1 VAQRRGQASTGA
13 PVTAAVAPPA
23 TAEAE
28 SRQKRS
34 RLSQEDI
41 PSYSLDQALRVP
53 QAIADSYAFRPTRSM
68 NVAHAMNMTP
78 SSGSF
83 RMVTGAAVAYGL
95 TTAGGQAPEIGITPL
110 GLRIVRPT
118 SEGDDIA
125 AKREAFLRPRII
137 GEFLRRYDGAPIPS
151 DEIAKNV
158 LQEQG
163 VPTDRLV
170 GVFDMIIEGAITVG
184 FLRDISGKRYVD
196 LVGAPGPVPTND
208 DDAASQPT
216 PLIGTV
222 PQTLPASSPAP
233 VAVSVGQ
240 GIHINIEIHIAADA
254 SSATIEDIFRNMR
267 RYVLTADG
275 QVDNGP
281 TNSG

>member
-1 VAQRRGQASTGA
+1 
-13 PVTAAVAPPA
+13 
-23 TAEAE
+23 
-28 SRQKRS
+28 
-34 RLSQEDI
+34 
-41 PSYSLDQALRVP
+41 VP
-53 QAIADSYAFRPTRSM
+53 QAIADNYAFKPTRAM

-83 RMVTGAAVAYGL
+83 RMITGAALAYGL

-125 AKREAFLRPRII
+125 AKREALLRPRII
-137 GEFLRRYDGAPIPS
+137 GEFLRRYDGAAIPS

-163 VPTDRLV
+163 VPTDRLA
-170 GVFDMIIEGAITVG
+170 GVFEMIIEGATAVG
-184 FLRDISGKRYVD
+184 FLRVISGRRYVD
-196 LVGAPGPVPTND
+196 LVGTPDLAPTDGDDSLSQQTPVIS
-208 DDAASQPT
+208 A
-216 PLIGTV
+216 V
-222 PQTLPASSPAP
+222 PQTLPVSPPAP

-275 QVDNGP
+275 QVNNDP